1 MRQKNML
8 LPTLREAP
16 SEAEAVSHQL
26 LLRGGYI
33 RQLAAGIYSYLPLGY
48 RVLHKLEQIIR
59 QEMSTS
65 DFDELLMPAMQ
76 PSELWEQSGRYTEYG
91 PELIR
96 LEDRHDRGFVLGPTH
111 EEIITSLVA
120 AEVNTYRKL
129 PLRLYQIQTKFR
141 DERRPR
147 FGLLRGREFLMKDAY
162 SFDKDWQGL
171 DEAYQSMVQAYRRIF
186 ARCGLRFKAVEAEAG
201 SIGGEGE
208 TLEFMA
214 LADIGEDTIVTCS
227 ACDYA
232 ANLEKATFY
241 HQEISASM
249 DVKVPDMEEIYTPD
263 TRTIEELSVFL
274 NEKSQAFLKTMVY
287 MADGQPIA
295 VVVRGDHEVNEFKLK
310 NALGASNVELADL
323 QTVEKLTGAPHGF
336 AGPAGLDI
344 PVYLDLGAASVV
356 DGIAGANRKDYHV
369 RHINAGRDFQALKTG
384 DYRNATADDCC
395 PNCGKKLLFS
405 RGIEVGHV
413 FKLGTKYSKS
423 LDAKFT
429 NADGREE
436 LMIMG
441 CYGIGVSRLMSAV
454 AEQYQTET
462 GILWPLQLSPFQV
475 HIIPVS
481 MKDEVQT
488 GLANKLYRELKLAG
502 IDVILD
508 DRDERPGVKFKDADL
523 IGAPLRIIVGKAA
536 AEGQV
541 EWLNRLNGSEEEQL
555 GVEKALELVH
565 AICSAS
571 EAGL

>member
-1 MRQKNML
+1 MRQKYML

-59 QEMSTS
+59 QEMGTS
-65 DFDELLMPAMQ
+65 DFEELLMPAMQ

-162 SFDKDWQGL
+162 SFDADWQGL

-186 ARCGLRFKAVEAEAG
+186 ERCGLRFKAVEAEAG

-232 ANLEKATFY
+232 ANLEKAIFY
-241 HQEISASM
+241 QQESPASM

-263 TRTIEELSVFL
+263 IRTIEELSAFL
-274 NEKSQAFLKTMVY
+274 NENSQAFLKTMVY
-287 MADGQPIA
+287 MADNQPIA

-369 RHINAGRDFQALKTG
+369 RHIHAGRDFKALKTG
-384 DYRNATADDCC
+384 DYRNASADDCC
-395 PNCGKKLLFS
+395 PHCGQKLLFS

-454 AEQYQTET
+454 AEQYQSET

-481 MKDEVQT
+481 MKNEVQT
-488 GLANKLYRELKLAG
+488 GLAEELYRKLKLAG

-541 EWLNRLNGSEEEQL
+541 EWLNRLNGSEKEQL

>member
-59 QEMSTS
+59 QEMSTAG
-65 DFDELLMPAMQ
+65 FDELLMPAMQ

-120 AEVNTYRKL
+120 AEVNAYRKL

-162 SFDKDWQGL
+162 SFDTDWQGL

-186 ARCGLRFKAVEAEAG
+186 ERCGLRFKAVEAEAG

-241 HQEISASM
+241 QQEISASM

-287 MADGQPIA
+287 MADDQPIA

-395 PNCGKKLLFS
+395 PHCGQKLLFS

-454 AEQYQTET
+454 AEQYQSET

-481 MKDEVQT
+481 MKDEVQS
-488 GLANKLYRELKLAG
+488 GLANELYRELKLAG

-523 IGAPLRIIVGKAA
+523 IGASLRIIVGKAA

-541 EWLNRLNGSEEEQL
+541 EWLNRLNGSEKEQL
-555 GVEKALELVH
+555 GVEKVLELIH